1 MSQRAFFELEIK
13 ETVCYKV
20 AHSKDII
27 CRDGVSR
34 ESEIVGKLRQGT
46 IVKSDR
52 RIGRRLHITQPIIG
66 WVSVENRKGYKLL
79 EQTKKETYIEVKFK
93 KW

>member
-1 MSQRAFFELEIK
+1 MRPFFELEIK

-20 AHSKDII
+20 THPNDII
-27 CRDGVSR
+27 CRNGISK
-34 ESEIVGKLRQGT
+34 ESKIVGKLRQGT

-66 WVSVENRKGYKLL
+66 WVSRENRKGYKLL
-79 EQTKKETYIEVKFK
+79 EQNIYQ
-93 KW
+93 